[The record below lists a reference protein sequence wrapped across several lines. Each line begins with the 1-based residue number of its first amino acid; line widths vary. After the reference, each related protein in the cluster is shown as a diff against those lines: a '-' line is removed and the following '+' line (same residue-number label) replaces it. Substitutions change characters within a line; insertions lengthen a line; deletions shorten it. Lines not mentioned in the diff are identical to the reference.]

1 MLKQRKQIQVQSLP
15 LGPIHFEDITWAPTT
30 RQGWSNASA
39 VVHAYILYGR
49 MEDFIQKQ
57 TCEDGMEVDW
67 NIKNHEKGKKK
78 RRLDITFFIEH
89 IWYECAY
96 CLKDYRDD
104 PKHPL
109 SNKRGC
115 IAQFSIKQLQL
126 HLDVVEVEYY
136 HVNHTLED

>member
-39 VVHAYILYGR
+39 VVHAYILY
-49 MEDFIQKQ
+49 
-57 TCEDGMEVDW
+57 
-67 NIKNHEKGKKK
+67 IKNHEKGKKK